1 MKHTV
6 RLTNSDIEQT
16 AEVIRDGEVVTVR
29 VLIANGGE
37 IAGWTY
43 DYLAEGFEP
52 GFAKQE
58 AEYQVERFERVGF
71 TRQ

>member
-29 VLIANGGE
+29 VLMANGGE

>member
-29 VLIANGGE
+29 VLMANGGE

-58 AEYQVERFERVGF
+58 AEYQVERFERIGF